1 MFELLNET
9 LFEKHIAEYLA
20 GSKMYNQRTPKDF
33 NIQKLVDSDMLLQFL
48 REQPMWQKL
57 ITQSFADEQDALNIA
72 IETINTKINRG
83 ESLLSLLKNGF
94 MLQGRRIRLAAFKP
108 KMTLDDDDADH
119 LYKKNIFS
127 VVRQMKYSTQ
137 GFDKDNELD
146 LCILLNGLPIITLE
160 LKNEATG
167 QTVVN
172 AMHQYQT
179 NRHPQNRM
187 LRTCLVHFAMDN
199 NRVMMTTQLAGD
211 NTRFLPFNKETVNP
225 QVEGDYPTCYMWKE
239 VLQADSLLNLIQHF
253 IKHITPKKG
262 EPFYIFPRYHQLR
275 CVRNIISDV
284 REKGVGQT
292 YLVQHSAGS
301 GKTKSMSW
309 LAFQLANLQ
318 NVDNTPVFDSVIMI
332 TDRIVLDR
340 NIADEIKGM
349 EEVAGTVKDI
359 RKGSRNLAKA
369 LAEGGHR
376 IIISTEQK
384 FSFAL
389 PKLKEA
395 AGSHFAVIID
405 EAHTAFGKQ
414 ASHNVRQVL
423 TDKNELRETV
433 EEFGIESREAENNMQ
448 DQMLA
453 ELQAARSINSGH
465 ISYFAFTATPK
476 SQTFALYGRNGKA
489 FDTYSMKQAI
499 EEGFILDVLK
509 NYTTFQTMFELVSK
523 IDLPEDTPEYEKQNA
538 LRLMMQYV
546 NQHPYVI
553 NYKANMMVDY
563 FMQHSAQKMKG
574 QAKAI
579 VVTSSR
585 ANAILFHQAITRRLK
600 EKYNGE
606 IKALVAF
613 SGEVEINGNK
623 YTEEKINGFGIKD
636 NGIAVEFKQP
646 NQRFLVVA
654 DKFQTGFDQPL
665 LHTMFVDRKL
675 GGVQCIQT
683 LSRLNRCHPD
693 KQDTLI
699 IDFVNK
705 HEDIKA
711 AFEPYYDTTWLQG
724 NYNPS
729 NIYEYKNDIERRKL
743 FTQNDID
750 KVVTLLL
757 CGDEQQIAGI
767 PSILGQLVNEYVKPL
782 PEEEQELIRK
792 EVNRYIRQY
801 GLLAQLMK
809 FLDPDL
815 ERFYMFC
822 KLYYKYLPY
831 TKETLPL
838 DILEKI
844 DLDKYRIQLAEQGC
858 ITLEGEDGELTPPS
872 TAGISGGEKEFDHLD
887 HLIHM
892 MNEPYEGFLNENDQI
907 ILELLRQLRND
918 PNIKQAFSAEN
929 SRSSLLKMVEKE
941 FNKKVATQLGK
952 YINLKK
958 LLNSNQAFNEE
969 FLNML
974 VTFLGQSFHTSN
986 VLEYNEEL
994 LKDVMFEKL
1003 EDTFSELCGHGYREL
1018 EEVLDC
1024 LFAILKTHTVKNL
1037 DGLNTMIPNQLNKF
1051 YRGENEP
1058 VDLKVIFAALLPK
1071 YEAFLRKLYYLKE
1084 GEQFMSTKGADGW
1097 VAIVKTFH
1105 EIDNLYYN
1113 HGKNPKLN
1121 TFETYYKCISKWRNE
1136 NVHHAP
1142 ELPDA
1147 EVAPAIHMVVSM
1159 YIYAVMVSITDLEM
1173 AGCELDNSGVTVP
1186 VMYPSAPAAS
1196 YEMDTYSRDNSE
1208 EDEPVQK
1215 VAECP
1220 INKMNEEEKMD
1231 LLKRSILKAQ
1241 SYTPLFT
1248 KKRHWTSIYKMAAH
1262 KNIIIDGDYA
1272 YFVQR
1277 IGMMDLK
1284 NMPDGLSANYLDR
1297 MNKGVFAD
1305 DLSEWTST
1313 GLSGMK
1319 RSEFT
1324 DIKETAEKFGEI
1336 IDETRH
1342 NE

>member
-57 ITQSFADEQDALNIA
+57 ITQSFADEQDALNIV

-253 IKHITPKKG
+253 IKRITPKKG

-318 NVDNTPVFDSVIMI
+318 NADNTPVFDSVIMI

-476 SQTFALYGRNGKA
+476 PQTFALYGRNGKA

-665 LHTMFVDRKL
+665 LHTMFV
-675 GGVQCIQT
+675 
-683 LSRLNRCHPD
+683 
-693 KQDTLI
+693 
-699 IDFVNK
+699 
-705 HEDIKA
+705 
-711 AFEPYYDTTWLQG
+711 
-724 NYNPS
+724 
-729 NIYEYKNDIERRKL
+729 
-743 FTQNDID
+743 
-750 KVVTLLL
+750 
-757 CGDEQQIAGI
+757 
-767 PSILGQLVNEYVKPL
+767 
-782 PEEEQELIRK
+782 
-792 EVNRYIRQY
+792 
-801 GLLAQLMK
+801 
-809 FLDPDL
+809 
-815 ERFYMFC
+815 
-822 KLYYKYLPY
+822 
-831 TKETLPL
+831 
-838 DILEKI
+838 
-844 DLDKYRIQLAEQGC
+844 
-858 ITLEGEDGELTPPS
+858 
-872 TAGISGGEKEFDHLD
+872 
-887 HLIHM
+887 
-892 MNEPYEGFLNENDQI
+892 
-907 ILELLRQLRND
+907 
-918 PNIKQAFSAEN
+918 
-929 SRSSLLKMVEKE
+929 
-941 FNKKVATQLGK
+941 
-952 YINLKK
+952 
-958 LLNSNQAFNEE
+958 
-969 FLNML
+969 
-974 VTFLGQSFHTSN
+974 
-986 VLEYNEEL
+986 
-994 LKDVMFEKL
+994 
-1003 EDTFSELCGHGYREL
+1003 
-1018 EEVLDC
+1018 
-1024 LFAILKTHTVKNL
+1024 
-1037 DGLNTMIPNQLNKF
+1037 
-1051 YRGENEP
+1051 
-1058 VDLKVIFAALLPK
+1058 
-1071 YEAFLRKLYYLKE
+1071 
-1084 GEQFMSTKGADGW
+1084 
-1097 VAIVKTFH
+1097 
-1105 EIDNLYYN
+1105 
-1113 HGKNPKLN
+1113 
-1121 TFETYYKCISKWRNE
+1121 
-1136 NVHHAP
+1136 
-1142 ELPDA
+1142 
-1147 EVAPAIHMVVSM
+1147 
-1159 YIYAVMVSITDLEM
+1159 
-1173 AGCELDNSGVTVP
+1173 
-1186 VMYPSAPAAS
+1186 
-1196 YEMDTYSRDNSE
+1196 

-1248 KKRHWTSIYKMAAH
+1248 KKRHWMSIYKMAAH

>member
-57 ITQSFADEQDALNIA
+57 ITQSFADEQDALNIV

-253 IKHITPKKG
+253 IKRITPKKG

-318 NVDNTPVFDSVIMI
+318 NADNTPVFDSVIMI

-538 LRLMMQYV
+538 LRLMMQYCE
-546 NQHPYVI
+546 PAPI
-553 NYKANMMVDY
+553 
-563 FMQHSAQKMKG
+563 
-574 QAKAI
+574 
-579 VVTSSR
+579 R
-585 ANAILFHQAITRRLK
+585 HQLQSQYDGR
-600 EKYNGE
+600 
-606 IKALVAF
+606 
-613 SGEVEINGNK
+613 
-623 YTEEKINGFGIKD
+623 
-636 NGIAVEFKQP
+636 
-646 NQRFLVVA
+646 
-654 DKFQTGFDQPL
+654 L
-665 LHTMFVDRKL
+665 LHAALCPKDERA
-675 GGVQCIQT
+675 GQSHC
-683 LSRLNRCHPD
+683 S
-693 KQDTLI
+693 
-699 IDFVNK
+699 DFQ
-705 HEDIKA
+705 
-711 AFEPYYDTTWLQG
+711 P
-724 NYNPS
+724 
-729 NIYEYKNDIERRKL
+729 
-743 FTQNDID
+743 
-750 KVVTLLL
+750 
-757 CGDEQQIAGI
+757 
-767 PSILGQLVNEYVKPL
+767 
-782 PEEEQELIRK
+782 
-792 EVNRYIRQY
+792 RQ
-801 GLLAQLMK
+801 
-809 FLDPDL
+809 
-815 ERFYMFC
+815 RH
-822 KLYYKYLPY
+822 
-831 TKETLPL
+831 
-838 DILEKI
+838 IV
-844 DLDKYRIQLAEQGC
+844 
-858 ITLEGEDGELTPPS
+858 PPS
-872 TAGISGGEKEFDHLD
+872 HHTPVEREIQWRDKSTCGI
-887 HLIHM
+887 
-892 MNEPYEGFLNENDQI
+892 Q
-907 ILELLRQLRND
+907 
-918 PNIKQAFSAEN
+918 
-929 SRSSLLKMVEKE
+929 
-941 FNKKVATQLGK
+941 
-952 YINLKK
+952 
-958 LLNSNQAFNEE
+958 
-969 FLNML
+969 
-974 VTFLGQSFHTSN
+974 
-986 VLEYNEEL
+986 
-994 LKDVMFEKL
+994 
-1003 EDTFSELCGHGYREL
+1003 
-1018 EEVLDC
+1018 
-1024 LFAILKTHTVKNL
+1024 
-1037 DGLNTMIPNQLNKF
+1037 
-1051 YRGENEP
+1051 
-1058 VDLKVIFAALLPK
+1058 
-1071 YEAFLRKLYYLKE
+1071 
-1084 GEQFMSTKGADGW
+1084 W
-1097 VAIVKTFH
+1097 
-1105 EIDNLYYN
+1105 
-1113 HGKNPKLN
+1113 
-1121 TFETYYKCISKWRNE
+1121 
-1136 NVHHAP
+1136 
-1142 ELPDA
+1142 
-1147 EVAPAIHMVVSM
+1147 
-1159 YIYAVMVSITDLEM
+1159 
-1173 AGCELDNSGVTVP
+1173 
-1186 VMYPSAPAAS
+1186 
-1196 YEMDTYSRDNSE
+1196 
-1208 EDEPVQK
+1208 
-1215 VAECP
+1215 
-1220 INKMNEEEKMD
+1220 
-1231 LLKRSILKAQ
+1231 
-1241 SYTPLFT
+1241 
-1248 KKRHWTSIYKMAAH
+1248 
-1262 KNIIIDGDYA
+1262 
-1272 YFVQR
+1272 
-1277 IGMMDLK
+1277 
-1284 NMPDGLSANYLDR
+1284 
-1297 MNKGVFAD
+1297 
-1305 DLSEWTST
+1305 
-1313 GLSGMK
+1313 
-1319 RSEFT
+1319 
-1324 DIKETAEKFGEI
+1324 
-1336 IDETRH
+1336 
-1342 NE
+1342 

>member
-9 LFEKHIAEYLA
+9 LFEKHMAEYLA

-48 REQPMWQKL
+48 REQPIWQKL
-57 ITQSFADEQDALNIA
+57 INQGFADEQDALNIV

-108 KMTLDDDDADH
+108 EMTLDDDADH
-119 LYKKNIFS
+119 LYQKNIFS
-127 VVRQMKYSTQ
+127 VVRQMKYSTL
-137 GFDKDNELD
+137 GFDKENELD

-199 NRVMMTTQLAGD
+199 NRVMMTTKLAGN
-211 NTRFLPFNKETVNP
+211 NTQFLPFNKETVNP

-253 IKHITPKKG
+253 IKRITPKKG

-284 REKGVGQT
+284 REKGLGQT

-318 NVDNTPVFDSVIMI
+318 NADNTPVFDSVIMI

-414 ASHNVRQVL
+414 ASHDVRQVL
-423 TDKNELRETV
+423 TDKSELRETV

-523 IDLPEDTPEYEKQNA
+523 VDLPEDTPEYEKQNA

-606 IKALVAF
+606 VKALVAF

-636 NGIAVEFKQP
+636 NGIVNPEKP
-646 NQRFLVVA
+646 DV
-654 DKFQTGFDQPL
+654 PL
-665 LHTMFVDRKL
+665 
-675 GGVQCIQT
+675 
-683 LSRLNRCHPD
+683 N
-693 KQDTLI
+693 
-699 IDFVNK
+699 
-705 HEDIKA
+705 
-711 AFEPYYDTTWLQG
+711 
-724 NYNPS
+724 
-729 NIYEYKNDIERRKL
+729 KND
-743 FTQNDID
+743 
-750 KVVTLLL
+750 
-757 CGDEQQIAGI
+757 
-767 PSILGQLVNEYVKPL
+767 
-782 PEEEQELIRK
+782 
-792 EVNRYIRQY
+792 
-801 GLLAQLMK
+801 
-809 FLDPDL
+809 
-815 ERFYMFC
+815 
-822 KLYYKYLPY
+822 
-831 TKETLPL
+831 
-838 DILEKI
+838 
-844 DLDKYRIQLAEQGC
+844 
-858 ITLEGEDGELTPPS
+858 
-872 TAGISGGEKEFDHLD
+872 
-887 HLIHM
+887 
-892 MNEPYEGFLNENDQI
+892 
-907 ILELLRQLRND
+907 
-918 PNIKQAFSAEN
+918 AFQ
-929 SRSSLLKMVEKE
+929 K
-941 FNKKVATQLGK
+941 
-952 YINLKK
+952 
-958 LLNSNQAFNEE
+958 
-969 FLNML
+969 
-974 VTFLGQSFHTSN
+974 
-986 VLEYNEEL
+986 
-994 LKDVMFEKL
+994 
-1003 EDTFSELCGHGYREL
+1003 
-1018 EEVLDC
+1018 
-1024 LFAILKTHTVKNL
+1024 
-1037 DGLNTMIPNQLNKF
+1037 
-1051 YRGENEP
+1051 
-1058 VDLKVIFAALLPK
+1058 
-1071 YEAFLRKLYYLKE
+1071 
-1084 GEQFMSTKGADGW
+1084 
-1097 VAIVKTFH
+1097 
-1105 EIDNLYYN
+1105 
-1113 HGKNPKLN
+1113 
-1121 TFETYYKCISKWRNE
+1121 
-1136 NVHHAP
+1136 
-1142 ELPDA
+1142 
-1147 EVAPAIHMVVSM
+1147 
-1159 YIYAVMVSITDLEM
+1159 
-1173 AGCELDNSGVTVP
+1173 
-1186 VMYPSAPAAS
+1186 
-1196 YEMDTYSRDNSE
+1196 
-1208 EDEPVQK
+1208 VQK
-1215 VAECP
+1215 RHVQ
-1220 INKMNEEEKMD
+1220 EK
-1231 LLKRSILKAQ
+1231 R
-1241 SYTPLFT
+1241 
-1248 KKRHWTSIYKMAAH
+1248 
-1262 KNIIIDGDYA
+1262 
-1272 YFVQR
+1272 
-1277 IGMMDLK
+1277 
-1284 NMPDGLSANYLDR
+1284 
-1297 MNKGVFAD
+1297 
-1305 DLSEWTST
+1305 
-1313 GLSGMK
+1313 
-1319 RSEFT
+1319 
-1324 DIKETAEKFGEI
+1324 
-1336 IDETRH
+1336 
-1342 NE
+1342 

>member
-1 MFELLNET
+1 
-9 LFEKHIAEYLA
+9 
-20 GSKMYNQRTPKDF
+20 
-33 NIQKLVDSDMLLQFL
+33 
-48 REQPMWQKL
+48 
-57 ITQSFADEQDALNIA
+57 
-72 IETINTKINRG
+72 
-83 ESLLSLLKNGF
+83 
-94 MLQGRRIRLAAFKP
+94 
-108 KMTLDDDDADH
+108 
-119 LYKKNIFS
+119 
-127 VVRQMKYSTQ
+127 
-137 GFDKDNELD
+137 
-146 LCILLNGLPIITLE
+146 
-160 LKNEATG
+160 
-167 QTVVN
+167 
-172 AMHQYQT
+172 
-179 NRHPQNRM
+179 
-187 LRTCLVHFAMDN
+187 
-199 NRVMMTTQLAGD
+199 MMTTQLAGD

-654 DKFQTGFDQPL
+654 DKFRIRPAFTPYYVCRQKA
-665 LHTMFVDRKL
+665 R
-675 GGVQCIQT
+675 
-683 LSRLNRCHPD
+683 RCAVHP
-693 KQDTLI
+693 
-699 IDFVNK
+699 NA
-705 HEDIKA
+705 ES
-711 AFEPYYDTTWLQG
+711 FEPL
-724 NYNPS
+724 PS
-729 NIYEYKNDIERRKL
+729 RQARYPDYRLRKQTRRHK
-743 FTQNDID
+743 
-750 KVVTLLL
+750 
-757 CGDEQQIAGI
+757 
-767 PSILGQLVNEYVKPL
+767 
-782 PEEEQELIRK
+782 
-792 EVNRYIRQY
+792 
-801 GLLAQLMK
+801 
-809 FLDPDL
+809 
-815 ERFYMFC
+815 
-822 KLYYKYLPY
+822 
-831 TKETLPL
+831 
-838 DILEKI
+838 
-844 DLDKYRIQLAEQGC
+844 GC
-858 ITLEGEDGELTPPS
+858 I
-872 TAGISGGEKEFDHLD
+872 
-887 HLIHM
+887 
-892 MNEPYEGFLNENDQI
+892 
-907 ILELLRQLRND
+907 R
-918 PNIKQAFSAEN
+918 
-929 SRSSLLKMVEKE
+929 
-941 FNKKVATQLGK
+941 
-952 YINLKK
+952 
-958 LLNSNQAFNEE
+958 
-969 FLNML
+969 
-974 VTFLGQSFHTSN
+974 
-986 VLEYNEEL
+986 
-994 LKDVMFEKL
+994 
-1003 EDTFSELCGHGYREL
+1003 
-1018 EEVLDC
+1018 
-1024 LFAILKTHTVKNL
+1024 
-1037 DGLNTMIPNQLNKF
+1037 
-1051 YRGENEP
+1051 
-1058 VDLKVIFAALLPK
+1058 ALL
-1071 YEAFLRKLYYLKE
+1071 
-1084 GEQFMSTKGADGW
+1084 
-1097 VAIVKTFH
+1097 
-1105 EIDNLYYN
+1105 
-1113 HGKNPKLN
+1113 
-1121 TFETYYKCISKWRNE
+1121 
-1136 NVHHAP
+1136 
-1142 ELPDA
+1142 
-1147 EVAPAIHMVVSM
+1147 
-1159 YIYAVMVSITDLEM
+1159 
-1173 AGCELDNSGVTVP
+1173 
-1186 VMYPSAPAAS
+1186 
-1196 YEMDTYSRDNSE
+1196 
-1208 EDEPVQK
+1208 
-1215 VAECP
+1215 
-1220 INKMNEEEKMD
+1220 
-1231 LLKRSILKAQ
+1231 
-1241 SYTPLFT
+1241 
-1248 KKRHWTSIYKMAAH
+1248 
-1262 KNIIIDGDYA
+1262 
-1272 YFVQR
+1272 
-1277 IGMMDLK
+1277 
-1284 NMPDGLSANYLDR
+1284 
-1297 MNKGVFAD
+1297 
-1305 DLSEWTST
+1305 
-1313 GLSGMK
+1313 
-1319 RSEFT
+1319 
-1324 DIKETAEKFGEI
+1324 
-1336 IDETRH
+1336 
-1342 NE
+1342 

>member
-9 LFEKHIAEYLA
+9 LFEKHMAEYLA

-48 REQPMWQKL
+48 REQPIWQKL
-57 ITQSFADEQDALNIA
+57 INQGFADEQDALNIV

-108 KMTLDDDDADH
+108 EMTLDDDADH
-119 LYKKNIFS
+119 LYQKNIFS
-127 VVRQMKYSTQ
+127 VVRQMKYSTL
-137 GFDKDNELD
+137 GFDKENELD

-199 NRVMMTTQLAGD
+199 NRVMMTTKLAGN
-211 NTRFLPFNKETVNP
+211 NTQFLPFNKETVNP

-253 IKHITPKKG
+253 IKRITPKKG

-318 NVDNTPVFDSVIMI
+318 NADNTPVFDSVIMI

-369 LAEGGHR
+369 LTEGGHR

-414 ASHNVRQVL
+414 ASHDVRQVL
-423 TDKNELRETV
+423 TDKSELRETV

-523 IDLPEDTPEYEKQNA
+523 VDLPEDTPEYEKQNA

-606 IKALVAF
+606 VKALVAF

-623 YTEEKINGFGIKD
+623 YTEEKKT
-636 NGIAVEFKQP
+636 ASESK
-646 NQRFLVVA
+646 
-654 DKFQTGFDQPL
+654 
-665 LHTMFVDRKL
+665 TM
-675 GGVQCIQT
+675 
-683 LSRLNRCHPD
+683 
-693 KQDTLI
+693 
-699 IDFVNK
+699 
-705 HEDIKA
+705 A
-711 AFEPYYDTTWLQG
+711 
-724 NYNPS
+724 
-729 NIYEYKNDIERRKL
+729 
-743 FTQNDID
+743 
-750 KVVTLLL
+750 
-757 CGDEQQIAGI
+757 
-767 PSILGQLVNEYVKPL
+767 L
-782 PEEEQELIRK
+782 P
-792 EVNRYIRQY
+792 
-801 GLLAQLMK
+801 
-809 FLDPDL
+809 
-815 ERFYMFC
+815 
-822 KLYYKYLPY
+822 
-831 TKETLPL
+831 
-838 DILEKI
+838 
-844 DLDKYRIQLAEQGC
+844 
-858 ITLEGEDGELTPPS
+858 
-872 TAGISGGEKEFDHLD
+872 
-887 HLIHM
+887 
-892 MNEPYEGFLNENDQI
+892 
-907 ILELLRQLRND
+907 
-918 PNIKQAFSAEN
+918 
-929 SRSSLLKMVEKE
+929 
-941 FNKKVATQLGK
+941 
-952 YINLKK
+952 
-958 LLNSNQAFNEE
+958 LNSNS
-969 FLNML
+969 LI
-974 VTFLGQSFHTSN
+974 
-986 VLEYNEEL
+986 
-994 LKDVMFEKL
+994 KD
-1003 EDTFSELCGHGYREL
+1003 SW
-1018 EEVLDC
+1018 
-1024 LFAILKTHTVKNL
+1024 
-1037 DGLNTMIPNQLNKF
+1037 
-1051 YRGENEP
+1051 
-1058 VDLKVIFAALLPK
+1058 
-1071 YEAFLRKLYYLKE
+1071 
-1084 GEQFMSTKGADGW
+1084 S
-1097 VAIVKTFH
+1097 
-1105 EIDNLYYN
+1105 
-1113 HGKNPKLN
+1113 
-1121 TFETYYKCISKWRNE
+1121 
-1136 NVHHAP
+1136 
-1142 ELPDA
+1142 
-1147 EVAPAIHMVVSM
+1147 
-1159 YIYAVMVSITDLEM
+1159 
-1173 AGCELDNSGVTVP
+1173 
-1186 VMYPSAPAAS
+1186 
-1196 YEMDTYSRDNSE
+1196 
-1208 EDEPVQK
+1208 
-1215 VAECP
+1215 
-1220 INKMNEEEKMD
+1220 
-1231 LLKRSILKAQ
+1231 
-1241 SYTPLFT
+1241 
-1248 KKRHWTSIYKMAAH
+1248 
-1262 KNIIIDGDYA
+1262 
-1272 YFVQR
+1272 
-1277 IGMMDLK
+1277 
-1284 NMPDGLSANYLDR
+1284 
-1297 MNKGVFAD
+1297 
-1305 DLSEWTST
+1305 
-1313 GLSGMK
+1313 
-1319 RSEFT
+1319 
-1324 DIKETAEKFGEI
+1324 
-1336 IDETRH
+1336 
-1342 NE
+1342 